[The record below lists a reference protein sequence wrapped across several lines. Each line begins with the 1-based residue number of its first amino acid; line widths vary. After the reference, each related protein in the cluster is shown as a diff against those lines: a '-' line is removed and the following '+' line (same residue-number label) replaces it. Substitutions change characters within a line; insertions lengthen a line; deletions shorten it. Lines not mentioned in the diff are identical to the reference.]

1 MGSVVSA
8 VFDALKGIKAALSLL
23 SALSTEFNAALNRA
37 AKLPGLPNPKPTQP
51 YWLNNPPF
59 PELVDIGSPR
69 LPETADVAVI
79 GSGIAGAAIVRS
91 LLHERR
97 RRGTVS
103 GSESGLPGDGKIVV
117 FEARQLC
124 SGATARNGGH
134 IKPTAYEIFPRF
146 RNMYGPERAAAL
158 TRFQLRHIDC
168 LTELCASEGIDAAE
182 AREVETA
189 DLYLDE
195 ETFRKT
201 VEDLAELKEWV
212 PEVNVEVW
220 ESDEARKKFGAN
232 ESVAGALSYRAGAIW
247 AYRFAVSI
255 WKRLLDDF
263 PEQLFVETMT
273 PVEAISTSPDELADF
288 PYIVHTPRGT
298 VHVRHVV
305 HATNAFASHLVPGL
319 RSKIT
324 GVRAHMSSQR
334 PGDLFPNCQGQ
345 RSWGVIYGGAFDY
358 VTQRP
363 SSPDEPQ
370 GDLMLGGGFSR
381 SLKQGVDQVGL
392 YDDGAR
398 IDALTVSHISGIFPA
413 VFSPKWG
420 EGASVENAW
429 SGILGMTGDFLPF
442 VGRLHSGLTGRK
454 VASKKVR
461 GLHGEWIAAGF
472 SGEGMVW
479 AWLSGTA
486 LGIMV
491 DGCEEEELAAAP
503 GRPKGKTVEWLPR
516 ELMVSSARMRS
527 ADISNL
533 AS

>member
-1 MGSVVSA
+1 MVDNLRAMYRWYLFNRVPKLKSLASPVV
-8 VFDALKGIKAALSLL
+8 VFDALKGIRAALSLL
-23 SALSTEFNAALNRA
+23 SALSSEFNAALNRA
-37 AKLPGLPNPKPTQP
+37 GKPPGLPNPKPTRP

-59 PELVDIGSPR
+59 PELVDIRSPV

-79 GSGIAGAAIVRS
+79 GSGIAGAAVVRS

-103 GSESGLPGDGKIVV
+103 GSESGLPGDDNIIV

-146 RNMYGPERAAAL
+146 RKTYGPERAAAL

-195 ETFRKT
+195 ETFRKA
-201 VEDLAELKEWV
+201 VEGLAEMKEWV
-212 PEVNVEVW
+212 PEVDVEVW

-232 ESVAGALSYRAGAIW
+232 ESVVGALSYRAGAIW
-247 AYRFAVSI
+247 AYRFVVSI

-273 PVEAISTSPDELADF
+273 PVEAIST
-288 PYIVHTPRGT
+288 I
-298 VHVRHVV
+298 
-305 HATNAFASHLVPGL
+305 
-319 RSKIT
+319 
-324 GVRAHMSSQR
+324 
-334 PGDLFPNCQGQ
+334 
-345 RSWGVIYGGAFDY
+345 
-358 VTQRP
+358 
-363 SSPDEPQ
+363 
-370 GDLMLGGGFSR
+370 
-381 SLKQGVDQVGL
+381 
-392 YDDGAR
+392 
-398 IDALTVSHISGIFPA
+398 SHISGIFPA
-413 VFSPKWG
+413 VFPPKRG
-420 EGASVENAW
+420 KGASVEHAW

-454 VASKKVR
+454 VASKKDGGV
-461 GLHGEWIAAGF
+461 HGEWIAAGF
-472 SGEGMVW
+472 AGEGMVW

-503 GRPKGKTVEWLPR
+503 GRPKAKLWTGFQK
-516 ELMVSSARMRS
+516 S
-527 ADISNL
+527 
-533 AS
+533 

>member
-1 MGSVVSA
+1 MGSVISA
-8 VFDALKGIKAALSLL
+8 VFDAFKGIKAALSLL

-146 RNMYGPERAAAL
+146 RKMYGPERAAAL

-201 VEDLAELKEWV
+201 VKDLAELKEWV
-212 PEVNVEVW
+212 PEVDVEVW
-220 ESDEARKKFGAN
+220 ESDEARK
-232 ESVAGALSYRAGAIW
+232 V
-247 AYRFAVSI
+247 
-255 WKRLLDDF
+255 
-263 PEQLFVETMT
+263 
-273 PVEAISTSPDELADF
+273 
-288 PYIVHTPRGT
+288 
-298 VHVRHVV
+298 
-305 HATNAFASHLVPGL
+305 
-319 RSKIT
+319 
-324 GVRAHMSSQR
+324 
-334 PGDLFPNCQGQ
+334 C
-345 RSWGVIYGGAFDY
+345 
-358 VTQRP
+358 
-363 SSPDEPQ
+363 
-370 GDLMLGGGFSR
+370 
-381 SLKQGVDQVGL
+381 SL
-392 YDDGAR
+392 
-398 IDALTVSHISGIFPA
+398 
-413 VFSPKWG
+413 
-420 EGASVENAW
+420 
-429 SGILGMTGDFLPF
+429 
-442 VGRLHSGLTGRK
+442 
-454 VASKKVR
+454 
-461 GLHGEWIAAGF
+461 
-472 SGEGMVW
+472 
-479 AWLSGTA
+479 
-486 LGIMV
+486 
-491 DGCEEEELAAAP
+491 
-503 GRPKGKTVEWLPR
+503 
-516 ELMVSSARMRS
+516 
-527 ADISNL
+527 
-533 AS
+533 